1 MPYEDQEFMTLKE
14 AEEIAKKLTMEETF
28 IQKEE
33 EVEIKC
39 K

>member
-28 IQKEE
+28 IQREEKEE
-33 EVEIKC
+33 LGG
-39 K
+39 